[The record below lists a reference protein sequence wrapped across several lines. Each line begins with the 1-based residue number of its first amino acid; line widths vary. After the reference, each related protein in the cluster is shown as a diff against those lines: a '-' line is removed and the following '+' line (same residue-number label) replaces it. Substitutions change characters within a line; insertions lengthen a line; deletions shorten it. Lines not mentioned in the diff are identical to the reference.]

1 MVVGTSRRSFV
12 TGRESAE
19 GVSARKNLLA
29 AILAL
34 LSSARSDSRRK
45 MLSGRSDFPNGIGQ
59 LAIKPRQ
66 RLAIF
71 EVWLLAKTEIARI
84 LERNDASL
92 EEAGSGAVVCFT
104 IRGHELAAP
113 KLSNF
118 NVRPKSAEAK
128 VSNFAN
134 ELKTHGPRGK
144 VSNFNVQPQQQAH
157 GSVRPSQSR
166 AVRLKKAGFFMF
178 MQCDASGMI
187 TNSLCGSRAC
197 RWGP

>member
-1 MVVGTSRRSFV
+1 MRCLSRAFFMVVGTSRRSFV

-19 GVSARKNLLA
+19 DVSARKNLLA

-45 MLSGRSDFPNGIGQ
+45 MLSGRSDFPHGMGQ

-104 IRGHELAAP
+104 IRGHELAGP
-113 KLSNF
+113 KVSNF
-118 NVRPKSAEAK
+118 NVRPHAAAAAAATVFGQIHWLVAK
-128 VSNFAN
+128 Y
-134 ELKTHGPRGK
+134 TGK
-144 VSNFNVQPQQQAH
+144 
-157 GSVRPSQSR
+157 
-166 AVRLKKAGFFMF
+166 
-178 MQCDASGMI
+178 
-187 TNSLCGSRAC
+187 
-197 RWGP
+197 